1 MDLLEQLFPL
11 LENVVEQHC
20 IGTRFGIRMDPQDG
34 LLQAGMDGIALT
46 WMDAKAGD
54 HVFTSRIGKPVELG
68 ALWFNALSIMKT
80 FASDLGL
87 ESKSDYYS
95 SMAFKTE
102 KGFRHKFWNSS
113 RKYCFDV
120 VDDQAGVQDASL
132 RPNQL
137 IAASLQWSPL
147 SSEQRL
153 QVVEACAH
161 ELVTSHGL
169 RTLSVDDEN
178 YQGVYDGDI
187 FSRDGAYHQGTVWPW
202 LLGPFVI
209 AHLRA
214 YSDRLAARAYLLPL
228 LSTIGSAGQ
237 GTISEI
243 FDGDAPFRPRG
254 CIAQAWSVA
263 EFLRAWIET
272 EPDTYQVEQQL

>member
-1 MDLLEQLFPL
+1 VQEGTKSSLTATVFPFR
-11 LENVVEQHC
+11 
-20 IGTRFGIRMDPQDG
+20 IKIDPQDE
-34 LLQAGMDGIALT
+34 LLQAGIDGVALT

-54 HVFTSRIGKPVELG
+54 HVFTPRIGKPEELG
-68 ALWFNALSIMKT
+68 VLWFNALSVMKT
-80 FASDLGL
+80 FANDLGF

-95 SMAFKTE
+95 GMAYRTE
-102 KGFRHKFWNSS
+102 KGFRHKFWNPH
-113 RKYCFDV
+113 RGFCFDV
-120 VDDQAGVQDASL
+120 VDDQASFEDDSL

-147 SSEQRL
+147 STEQRL
-153 QVVEACAH
+153 QVVEACAQ

-169 RTLSVDDEN
+169 RTLPIEDEN
-178 YQGVYDGDI
+178 YRGVYDGDI

-202 LLGPFVI
+202 LIGPFVI

-214 YSDRLAARAYLLPL
+214 YGDRHAARAYLLPL

-263 EFLRAWIET
+263 EFLRAWVET
-272 EPDTYQVEQQL
+272 EPEIAQNGKEHYG